1 MYTNAYRKLI
11 IISIIT
17 MPLFSC
23 SGVINHTDGH
33 DVLWPLRRLGRP
45 RVIPDRKFVIM
56 VALPSTHSIVAI
68 FGVKGTHQTSDD
80 FPVAGHS
87 IQMRP

>member
-1 MYTNAYRKLI
+1 MA
-11 IISIIT
+11 IT
-17 MPLFSC
+17 ASMAAVC
-23 SGVINHTDGH
+23 N
-33 DVLWPLRRLGRP
+33 
-45 RVIPDRKFVIM
+45 PDRKCVIM

-87 IQMRP
+87 IEMQP